1 MTWPLLSEQENWI
14 CAAYSTLEHH
24 RKKKKTDLSQ
34 YLKLERTGR
43 SWPGTPVMSK
53 HCGSVSARWHA
64 TAYLHM
70 SPDLAPDFDRREPL
84 HWNYYCL
91 CAGIRLNQRSMLV
104 GLKRQLFKAL
114 NKQTIKGRIALIPCH
129 LVISALS
136 GCFLLLQHLKWQT
149 DVYPT
154 FHHPLRVFSSRA
166 HWQKT
171 NTNLDRKPIASSA
184 LSTRSLHLHAS
195 LCSLPCCDSR
205 VCWAAHFRYL
215 RCPAFSR
222 GNQRLICLMRSMSC
236 SSIRHP
242 WGIASMPRGNF
253 SRRLTAP
260 GVRLWCRT
268 CVCWQFQVPTNTSC

>member
-1 MTWPLLSEQENWI
+1 MWPLLSELENWI

-24 RKKKKTDLSQ
+24 RKKQKQ
-34 YLKLERTGR
+34 NR
-43 SWPGTPVMSK
+43 SLALFKIGADRSVMARYSGNEQALWL
-53 HCGSVSARWHA
+53 CESRDVSARWHIP
-64 TAYLHM
+64 AYLHM
-70 SPDLAPDFDRREPL
+70 LPDLAPDFDRWEPL
-84 HWNYYCL
+84 HWNYYWL

-104 GLKRQLFKAL
+104 RLKRQLFKAL

-129 LVISALS
+129 LVISALA

-154 FHHPLRVFSSRA
+154 IHHPLRVFSSRA
-166 HWQKT
+166 QWQKT

-205 VCWAAHFRYL
+205 VCWVAHFRFL
-215 RCPAFSR
+215 RWMCCPAFSR
-222 GNQRLICLMRSMSC
+222 GNQRLSYLMRSMSS
-236 SSIRHP
+236 SSISHS

-253 SRRLTAP
+253 SRTITAP
-260 GVRLWCRT
+260 GVRRWCRT
-268 CVCWQFQVPTNTSC
+268 CVC